1 MTKAKESIFCLTM
14 EGCSSLFY
22 STNLKNRYFFSRIT
36 AGFPGLARPKFK
48 FDKDKYQV
56 RFKVE
61 RCFAWLENF
70 WRIKIRREYRLAMFK
85 AFVYL
90 AAIII
95 LIRN

>member
-1 MTKAKESIFCLTM
+1 M
-14 EGCSSLFY
+14 ETRKGDYLH
-22 STNLKNRYFFSRIT
+22 KR
-36 AGFPGLARPKFK
+36 GPKFK

-70 WRIKIRREYRLAMFK
+70 WRIKIRREYNLAIFK

-90 AAIII
+90 ALIII